1 MSKRK
6 VKKKVALFC
15 LGISVEFE
23 TTVLVGKTEKIDYK
37 PKKLNIASF
46 VATGMGLKPKTICR
60 HGKEVTQCMRC
71 SRKQCPHG
79 LTIDVFSCKECGG
92 VGGLL

>member
-1 MSKRK
+1 MPRKRIN
-6 VKKKVALFC
+6 KKVVLIGPGF
-15 LGISVEFE
+15 SKEFK
-23 TTVLVGKTEKIDYK
+23 TTMLVGEPEKIDYK
-37 PKKLNIASF
+37 PKELNIASF

-60 HGKEVTQCMRC
+60 HGKKVTQCMRC